1 MKFIYK
7 FIVFFL
13 IISFIAP
20 VISFADDFYDDENI
34 SSDVI
39 EVTSSFITKDV
50 PSINARHAVILD
62 RASGTVI
69 YVKNENEKCKMASTT
84 KILTAIIVIE
94 NSSDLSTI
102 VSVSSKASHT
112 GRFKIGAIYRW

>member
-1 MKFIYK
+1 MKFKYK

-69 YVKNENEKCKMASTT
+69 YGKNENEKCKMASTT

-102 VSVSSKASHT
+102 VSVSSKAAHI
-112 GRFKIGAIYRW
+112 GRF